1 MATLVADTETT
12 GLENDAE
19 IAQFAMQ
26 MYDDERRIVGEFKT
40 MVLPDGWIM
49 PQELTDKF
57 GIDQARLEKYG
68 LKARTVLAMLD
79 AWCQR
84 CDVLVFHN
92 AKFDLGRL
100 RYTASR
106 LGMALNLPA
115 KIHCTQALATPVV
128 QLPPTERMIEKGMGH
143 MFKAPKLI
151 ELHEHAFGEGFDGA
165 HDAMADV
172 RAAARSYFW
181 LCDQGAVN
189 L

>member
-1 MATLVADTETT
+1 MILIADTETT
-12 GLENDAE
+12 GLEDTSE

-40 MVLPDGWIM
+40 MVFPDGWVM

-57 GIDQARLEKYG
+57 GIDQARLLKYG
-68 LKARTVLAMLD
+68 LKAKTVMAMFE

-84 CDVLVFHN
+84 CDTVVFHN
-92 AKFDLGRL
+92 AKFDVGRI
-100 RYTASR
+100 RYTMAR
-106 LGMALNLPA
+106 LGMPFKFPA
-115 KIHCTQALATPVV
+115 KVHCTQALATPVV
-128 QLPPTERMIEKGMGH
+128 KMPPTEKMIAKGMTGH
-143 MFKAPKLI
+143 FKPPKLI
-151 ELHEHAFGEGFDGA
+151 EVYEHAFGETFDGA

-172 RAAARSYFW
+172 RAAARVYFW

>member
-1 MATLVADTETT
+1 MILVADTETT
-12 GLENDAE
+12 GLDDDSE

-26 MYDDERRIVGEFKT
+26 MYDGERRIVGEFKT

-68 LKARTVLAMLD
+68 LKAKTVMAMFD

-92 AKFDLGRL
+92 AKYDLGRI
-100 RYTASR
+100 RYTVRR
-106 LGMALNLPA
+106 LGLTVGMPQ

-128 QLPPTERMIEKGMGH
+128 KMPPTEKMIAKGMTGH
-143 MFKAPKLI
+143 FKPPKLI
-151 ELHEHAFGEGFDGA
+151 EAYQHAFGETFDGA

-172 RAAARSYFW
+172 RAAARLYFW
-181 LCDQGAVN
+181 LKDQGAIEE
-189 L
+189 